1 MFNNVQKKPLNV
13 QTMFNNVQK
22 KLPKPLP
29 RAPPI
34 PLPNILPAC
43 ADACAAAIAAWQ
55 DDVNVNFREHN
66 VNILMSIKGNIFFEK
81 DEKQKGLK
89 RSSSA

>member
-55 DDVNVNFREHN
+55 DDVNVNFREYN
-66 VNILMSIKGNIFFEK
+66 VNIMSIIGNIFFEK